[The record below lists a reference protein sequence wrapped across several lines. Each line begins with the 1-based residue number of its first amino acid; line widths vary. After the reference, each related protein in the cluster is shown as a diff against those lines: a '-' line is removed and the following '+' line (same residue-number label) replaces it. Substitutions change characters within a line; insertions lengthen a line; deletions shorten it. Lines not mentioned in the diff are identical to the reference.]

1 MVAVARAAV
10 PPRITGRPSVVATGA
25 PSSAPAAALS
35 SAESTALSDA
45 VIVSELKGRVSK
57 QLAYQPIR
65 KASLIPRAVL
75 LFDIDGVIRD
85 VGGSYRRAIVET
97 VHHYSGWRP
106 DPEEIDA
113 LKAEGCWNN
122 DWEASLEL
130 LRRRGALGVASA
142 AVAGSGSA
150 EGSGAAAAGPWSPSP
165 PAPDARISPADSP
178 AIASSAPP
186 AAPPSRPAP
195 DGAPPFPLPAL
206 AELVAVFGGFYFGGD
221 PDGDPALWRGFIG
234 SEPLLVEPPFFAEL
248 HAAGIAWGFVSGA
261 EPPSVRYVLEQ
272 RLGLVDPPRIA
283 MGEAPDKPDPTGFLQ
298 LAERLLVESGCRGLG
313 AAAPPVAYLGDTVAD
328 VLTVQRA
335 RQVCPRQ
342 RFLSLAVAPPHLQGP
357 ERLEARHAYEE
368 RLRQAGADR
377 ILPAT
382 DAVLASLEAWLAEA

>member
-1 MVAVARAAV
+1 
-10 PPRITGRPSVVATGA
+10 
-25 PSSAPAAALS
+25 
-35 SAESTALSDA
+35 
-45 VIVSELKGRVSK
+45 
-57 QLAYQPIR
+57 
-65 KASLIPRAVL
+65 
-75 LFDIDGVIRD
+75 
-85 VGGSYRRAIVET
+85 
-97 VHHYSGWRP
+97 
-106 DPEEIDA
+106 
-113 LKAEGCWNN
+113 
-122 DWEASLEL
+122 
-130 LRRRGALGVASA
+130 
-142 AVAGSGSA
+142 
-150 EGSGAAAAGPWSPSP
+150 
-165 PAPDARISPADSP
+165 
-178 AIASSAPP
+178 
-186 AAPPSRPAP
+186 
-195 DGAPPFPLPAL
+195 
-206 AELVAVFGGFYFGGD
+206 
-221 PDGDPALWRGFIG
+221 
-234 SEPLLVEPPFFAEL
+234 VEPPFFAEL

-342 RFLSLAVAPPHLQGP
+342 RFLSLAVAPPHLQAP

>member
-1 MVAVARAAV
+1 M
-10 PPRITGRPSVVATGA
+10 VATGA
-25 PSSAPAAALS
+25 SSSAPAAALS
-35 SAESTALSDA
+35 SAASTGLSDA
-45 VIVSELKGRVSK
+45 VIVSGLKGRISK

-65 KASLIPRAVL
+65 KATLIPRALL

-85 VGGSYRRAIVET
+85 VGGSYRRAIAET

-106 DPEEIDA
+106 DPAEIDA

-130 LRRRGALGVASA
+130 LRRHRSSGAVAARSGDASMRPTGLDCPARPDGTLIPSRSA
-142 AVAGSGSA
+142 ATPGVT
-150 EGSGAAAAGPWSPSP
+150 PPSPSP
-165 PAPDARISPADSP
+165 V
-178 AIASSAPP
+178 
-186 AAPPSRPAP
+186 
-195 DGAPPFPLPAL
+195 PLPSL
-206 AELVAVFGGFYFGGD
+206 AELVEVFGGFYFGGD

-234 SEPLLVEPPFFAEL
+234 SEPLLVEPAFFTEL
-248 HAAGIAWGFVSGA
+248 NAAGILWGFVSGA

-272 RLGLVDPPRIA
+272 RLGLLDPPRIA
-283 MGEAPDKPDPTGFLQ
+283 MGDAPDKPDPTGFLR
-298 LAERLLVESGCRGLG
+298 LAERLLAEGTGSGLG

-328 VLTVQRA
+328 VLTVERA
-335 RQVCPRQ
+335 RQAFPQQ

-357 ERLEARHAYEE
+357 KHLEARHAYEE

-382 DAVLASLEAWLAEA
+382 AAVLANLDVLLAKA